1 MSVKVLDG
9 ESLRETMDS
18 RAQHYS
24 SIREQFVQLRKAFQ
38 DIVDLDEFEGQ
49 GAEAIKGFYR
59 GQIEVTEAWQRLID
73 RQIAFFE
80 GVQGKLEDKS
90 LGGNTRVETGFLKEE
105 LAHKERQADEMVS
118 EQRKALHNIFAEI
131 EDLVSLDP
139 FSRDRFD
146 SEMVEARKKRTD
158 TLDAVEQT
166 DQELLEEYLSSEGEE
181 FYAAAL
187 FRALLDATKQGSN
200 VSPIHFNA
208 TAYHT
213 SDAYQRKVDAEAQTD
228 AYLSFKKEEKEAREI
243 ANRPWYEDLWE
254 GTKTF
259 AGEFSGYYDYLRAK
273 DGVDPVT
280 GEELSAGQR
289 VAAGAMAA
297 AGFIPIV
304 GWAGRAIKG
313 GKGIYS
319 ATKAISAADHAL
331 DAYKSA
337 NAFSVL
343 EKTEMGLYGLIAA
356 NGLSEYMTGKDM
368 FGNELTDEQRHA
380 SLAQGFFAGLP
391 IVPSMAREAASMGK
405 GWLGDVKQHLSVSPK
420 LVTENGIVHVDDAVK
435 ADSKVVE
442 PVSREKDE
450 SLSLLSGRSDG
461 SKGIDDVL
469 KRSDEGFVRV
479 LEEVLQKHSI
489 TVDEFNELRLK
500 PVGSLTLEEI
510 GKAKE
515 IRREVPPITRDTMMQ
530 KILPPSAKGWLF
542 QSPQDGGQIKVGGF
556 LAKVADTQDLDR
568 YDKIFE
574 GLRLDYK
581 GTTEWPNEY
590 LTSDSALAIR
600 FKALKPEAYKIPFGG
615 NDEAAASIMVKGDH
629 ENDFIREVQGD
640 PFTGNGFTK
649 SESHIVPEYV
659 SLSKVDLDDGVE
671 LYEIN
676 NEGEKLIA
684 IYSEED
690 RKFISII
697 KR

>member
-18 RAQHYS
+18 RAHHYS

-337 NAFSVL
+337 NAFSAL

-380 SLAQGFFAGLP
+380 SLAQGVFAGLP
-391 IVPSMAREAASMGK
+391 FVPSMAREAASMGK
-405 GWLGDVKQHLSVSPK
+405 GWIGNVKQHLSVSPK

-450 SLSLLSGRSDG
+450 SLSLLSGRSDEAKETLEVVEDINARVISDADRTKLDGWAYPPSEEKYLKYKEVYDNPRYYDQESGNINWPANNGFEGEPVSMKLDHGILIDRYG
-461 SKGIDDVL
+461 SPAGTFVSPAGIPYEQRAL
-469 KRSDEGFVRV
+469 ALHSDEAPYH
-479 LEEVLQKHSI
+479 KY
-489 TVDEFNELRLK
+489 
-500 PVGSLTLEEI
+500 EI
-510 GKAKE
+510 
-515 IRREVPPITRDTMMQ
+515 
-530 KILPPSAKGWLF
+530 L
-542 QSPQDGGQIKVGGF
+542 
-556 LAKVADTQDLDR
+556 
-568 YDKIFE
+568 
-574 GLRLDYK
+574 
-581 GTTEWPNEY
+581 
-590 LTSDSALAIR
+590 
-600 FKALKPEAYKIPFGG
+600 IPFDVEAGKIAPWFDRIGG
-615 NDEAAASIMVKGDH
+615 GTQYYTGNTQILDFESGEMIDATV
-629 ENDFIREVQGD
+629 ENLEKLGYIRE
-640 PFTGNGFTK
+640 
-649 SESHIVPEYV
+649 
-659 SLSKVDLDDGVE
+659 
-671 LYEIN
+671 
-676 NEGEKLIA
+676 
-684 IYSEED
+684 
-690 RKFISII
+690 I
-697 KR
+697 K